1 MAKGD
6 HLCVKGLVD
15 HHGIDCG
22 DGTAIHYS
30 TSLKGGHER
39 IIRVSTS
46 EFADGKPI
54 WMEFYNTSYSPDEIV
69 RRAKGRLG
77 EQIYHPLGNNCE
89 HFVYWCTTGKS
100 RYYQVEN
107 AKKNFTPI
115 GVAAGAAIY
124 KRLRML
130 GNWDDE

>member
-6 HLCVKGLVD
+6 HLYVKGLVD

-22 DGTAIHYS
+22 DGMAIHYS
-30 TSLKGGHER
+30 TSLKGGHG

-46 EFADGKPI
+46 EFADGKLI
-54 WMEFYNTSYSPDEIV
+54 CMEFYNTSYSPDEIV
-69 RRAKGRLG
+69 RRAKGKLG
-77 EQIYHPLGNNCE
+77 EQIYHPLGNNYE

-100 RYYQVEN
+100 RPYQVEN